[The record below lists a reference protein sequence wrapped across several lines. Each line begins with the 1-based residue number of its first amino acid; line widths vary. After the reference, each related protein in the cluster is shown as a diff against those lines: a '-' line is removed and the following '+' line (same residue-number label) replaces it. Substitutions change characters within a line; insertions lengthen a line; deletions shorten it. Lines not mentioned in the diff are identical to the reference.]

1 MTGLD
6 LLPSDEERLLLDTA
20 RDYLS
25 RRSPP
30 GRVRSLRGDD
40 LGFSWEIWR
49 EMAELGWAGL
59 ALPEVHGGEGM
70 GMTALCTV
78 LEQVGRALAPE
89 PLHATMTAGLLLARC
104 GDARTQSAW
113 LPQMAA
119 GQTLV
124 ALAHGERGARYD
136 RTCVHTV
143 AEPTSGGFRLHGS
156 KVHVEGGAAAAAFIV
171 TARTAGGAA
180 GKPGDRAGLSAFWVP
195 ADARGLEVI
204 AQHRI
209 DGRPAALVSIK
220 DVRVG
225 KGTLLGTVHKI
236 ADHLDDVLDRATIA
250 LAAEM
255 LGGAR
260 AALDLTLAHL
270 QTRVQFGVVIGAF
283 QALQHRVARLF
294 AETELAASAVRA
306 AAATVDAMDAASS
319 ANDDRDAARASVARM
334 ASLAKAITG
343 RAFLHVADE
352 GVQMHGG
359 VGVTDEYDIGL
370 YLKRAQATS
379 ATLGDEAWHT
389 DRWATLS
396 GY

>member
-6 LLPSDEERLLLDTA
+6 LLPSEEERLLADTA
-20 RDYLS
+20 RDFFAD
-25 RRSPP
+25 RSPP
-30 GRVRSLRGDD
+30 GRVRTLRGDD
-40 LGFSWEIWR
+40 TGFSWDIWR
-49 EMAELGWAGL
+49 EIAELGWAGL
-59 ALPEVHGGEGM
+59 ALPEAHGGEGM
-70 GMTALCTV
+70 GLIELCAV
-78 LEQVGRALAPE
+78 FEQAGRALAPE
-89 PLHATMTAGLLLARC
+89 PLHATLTAGLLLARC
-104 GDARTQSAW
+104 GDELNQSAW

-119 GQTLV
+119 GQTVV
-124 ALAHGERGARYD
+124 ALAHSERGARYD

-143 AEPTSGGFRLHGS
+143 AEPTSGGFRVHGS
-156 KVHVEGGAAAAAFIV
+156 KVHVEGGAGAAAFIV
-171 TARTAGGAA
+171 TARTGGR
-180 GKPGDRAGLSAFWVP
+180 PDDRSGLSAFVVP
-195 ADARGLEVI
+195 ADARGMEVI
-204 AQHRI
+204 PQRRI
-209 DGRPAALVSIK
+209 DGRPAALVSMK

-225 KGTLLGTVHKI
+225 KSALLGSVHKL
-236 ADHLDDVLDRATIA
+236 ADHLDQVLDLATIA

-260 AALDLTLAHL
+260 AALDLTLEHL
-270 QTRVQFGVVIGAF
+270 KTRVQFGVVIGAF

-306 AAATVDAMDAASS
+306 AAATADAVARKGDEAED
-319 ANDDRDAARASVARM
+319 DDRAAVARM
-334 ASLAKAITG
+334 ASLAKAVTG

-370 YLKRAQATS
+370 YLKRARAAS